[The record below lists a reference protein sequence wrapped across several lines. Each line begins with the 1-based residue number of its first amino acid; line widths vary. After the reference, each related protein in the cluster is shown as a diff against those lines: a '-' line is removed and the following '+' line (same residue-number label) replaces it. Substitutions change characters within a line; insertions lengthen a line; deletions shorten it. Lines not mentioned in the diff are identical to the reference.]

1 MISDF
6 LDNFPEAR
14 QSFEQ
19 ADEILKFPLSK
30 IIRQGPPVP
39 IISCLNMVLIYRKSS

>member
-6 LDNFPEAR
+6 IETFPEAR
-14 QSFEQ
+14 QSLEQ

-30 IIRQGPPVP
+30 IIKEGPPVDD
-39 IISCLNMVLIYRKSS
+39 SLGLTDRRKN

>member
-6 LDNFPEAR
+6 IETFPEAR
-14 QSFEQ
+14 QTLEQ

-30 IIRQGPPVP
+30 IIREGPPVLP
-39 IISCLNMVLIYRKSS
+39 RAKILG